1 MAGDWIK
8 MRIDIADDP
17 AVIGMASALDITED
31 EVVGKLHR
39 IWSWADKHTA
49 SGFVPR
55 ITGKWIDRYINL
67 QGFSEQMQ
75 AVGWI
80 VIADDGVT
88 FPSFDRHNGKS
99 AKSRAENTER
109 ARNSR
114 KSRDEI
120 VTSVDCLSQKKC
132 DENVTRE
139 EKRREEL
146 TTSSLRSD
154 VVSALTADDEPQRK
168 TSGTPKRAT
177 QLPDDFE
184 PDDTAAAL
192 AAELCVSLTAE
203 LPKFR
208 DYHAARGKPMKN
220 WQAALRTWLRN
231 AKQFAKPVAKQ
242 TESERRAA
250 WLADITGR
258 KGDAIDAPA
267 RIVG

>member
-114 KSRDEI
+114 KSRDES

-132 DENVTRE
+132 DENMKQ
-139 EKRREEL
+139 KRRKYGE
-146 TTSSLRSD
+146 
-154 VVSALTADDEPQRK
+154 K
-168 TSGTPKRAT
+168 G
-177 QLPDDFE
+177 
-184 PDDTAAAL
+184 
-192 AAELCVSLTAE
+192 
-203 LPKFR
+203 
-208 DYHAARGKPMKN
+208 ARE
-220 WQAALRTWLRN
+220 Q
-231 AKQFAKPVAKQ
+231 VI
-242 TESERRAA
+242 TETNG
-250 WLADITGR
+250 LH
-258 KGDAIDAPA
+258 
-267 RIVG
+267 VL

>member
-109 ARNSR
+109 ARDSR
-114 KSRDEI
+114 KKRDAS
-120 VTSVDCLSQKKC
+120 VTNCERLSQKKC
-132 DENVTRE
+132 DESVTRE
-139 EKRREEL
+139 EKIY
-146 TTSSLRSD
+146 
-154 VVSALTADDEPQRK
+154 VSE
-168 TSGTPKRAT
+168 
-177 QLPDDFE
+177 
-184 PDDTAAAL
+184 
-192 AAELCVSLTAE
+192 
-203 LPKFR
+203 
-208 DYHAARGKPMKN
+208 
-220 WQAALRTWLRN
+220 
-231 AKQFAKPVAKQ
+231 
-242 TESERRAA
+242 
-250 WLADITGR
+250 I
-258 KGDAIDAPA
+258 
-267 RIVG
+267 

>member
-80 VIADDGVT
+80 IIADDGVT

-114 KSRDEI
+114 KSRDES
-120 VTSVDCLSQKKC
+120 VTSVDCLSQKKR
-132 DENVTRE
+132 DESVTRE
-139 EKRREEL
+139 EKRREEKKTNTRSGACAAKPDDVSDSVWADFL
-146 TTSSLRSD
+146 SLRKTKRAPVTETAIAAVRREADKAGLSLQD
-154 VVSALTADDEPQRK
+154 ALTVCCAKGWQGFNADWIKPADLP
-168 TSGTPKRAT
+168 TATAPK
-177 QLPDDFE
+177 PDWM
-184 PDDTAAAL
+184 AGVL
-192 AAELCVSLTAE
+192 
-203 LPKFR
+203 
-208 DYHAARGKPMKN
+208 
-220 WQAALRTWLRN
+220 
-231 AKQFAKPVAKQ
+231 
-242 TESERRAA
+242 
-250 WLADITGR
+250 
-258 KGDAIDAPA
+258 
-267 RIVG
+267 

>member
-55 ITGKWIDRYINL
+55 ITGKWLDRYINL

-109 ARNSR
+109 ARESR
-114 KSRDEI
+114 KGRAAS
-120 VTSVDCLSQKKC
+120 VTQEEQTSHKKC
-132 DENVTRE
+132 DESVTRE
-139 EKRREEL
+139 EKRREEKKEQESTPVPVATLAKQRSL
-146 TTSSLRSD
+146 TFASWMESLPEGEL
-154 VVSALTADDEPQRK
+154 AIPADHYVFDHAEMAGLPYEFVELAWEWFRRKYANESKRYTDWRKVFANAVDGAWGGLWRARPAGGYELSPVGLQFQR
-168 TSGTPKRAT
+168 RIAT
-177 QLPDDFE
+177 EAQG
-184 PDDTAAAL
+184 AAA
-192 AAELCVSLTAE
+192 
-203 LPKFR
+203 
-208 DYHAARGKPMKN
+208 
-220 WQAALRTWLRN
+220 
-231 AKQFAKPVAKQ
+231 
-242 TESERRAA
+242 
-250 WLADITGR
+250 
-258 KGDAIDAPA
+258 
-267 RIVG
+267 